1 MMDRLERG
9 GVLAGLAFGVAASIY
24 VFSLPNPENITALR
38 VLGSPLLFVV
48 GFLTLVVPT
57 AGVLYYFVVAAQ
69 WTLLGWLGGFLLAR
83 RRRIRSSVPG
93 T

>member
-9 GVLAGLAFGVAASIY
+9 SVLAGLAFGVAASVY
-24 VFSLPNPENITALR
+24 VFSLPNPENVTALR

-48 GFLTLVVPT
+48 GFLTLIFPP
-57 AGVLYYFVVAAQ
+57 AGVLYYVVLAAQ
-69 WTLLGWLGGFLLAR
+69 WTLLGWLGGFLLTR
-83 RRRIRSSVPG
+83 RRRIRSSAPG